1 MIMGAYIICTLLIVI
16 SLVSLIYFHYKDK
29 KSESTK

>member
-16 SLVSLIYFHYKDK
+16 AIVSLIYFHYEDK
-29 KSESTK
+29 KSKE